1 MSAQIPLITITSS
14 DITISTEDTAF
25 ETDILLP
32 QPGGSRQE
40 GCQAKRRL
48 SIIGERVTERSWKSG
63 NCAEWEP
70 SIPTQTYQSHCD
82 YQSSSKHTTW
92 RAGGARRDSGTGME
106 IPSGRKFELQLF
118 KFCKVNEEAETANVG
133 VLLWE
138 LEKMGITKQDARI
151 QPIIEVFRRHR
162 KTYILGEGRE
172 DVFGEDALSTV
183 ELDFHQFCKALS
195 HSSTLIS
202 KTFMGQ
208 LVIPEF
214 EEFCRQERNVGCN
227 DLFPQGYV
235 SYI

>member
-106 IPSGRKFELQLF
+106 IPSGRKFELQLIQLQMDITLKPSF
-118 KFCKVNEEAETANVG
+118 SLWIYVPLAQGALNENYCE
-133 VLLWE
+133 
-138 LEKMGITKQDARI
+138 
-151 QPIIEVFRRHR
+151 
-162 KTYILGEGRE
+162 
-172 DVFGEDALSTV
+172 
-183 ELDFHQFCKALS
+183 
-195 HSSTLIS
+195 
-202 KTFMGQ
+202 
-208 LVIPEF
+208 
-214 EEFCRQERNVGCN
+214 
-227 DLFPQGYV
+227 
-235 SYI
+235 